1 MRFLAEKQI
10 TAVLSVCTDFV
21 PAEDRT
27 LGLWHLRLAV
37 PEEGSDLL
45 VELPRAVAFI
55 TQARAAGRTVLVHS
69 TRGQSRAP
77 AVIAAYRECT
87 LDARAGRRWA
97 HVRRQ

>member
-1 MRFLAEKQI
+1 MRFLAEKRI

-37 PEEGSDLL
+37 PEEGGDLL

-55 TQARAAGRTVLVHS
+55 SQARTAGRTVLVHS

-87 LDARAGRRWA
+87 LDARPGR
-97 HVRRQ
+97 